1 MNDEASRIYGYFFVS
16 RNFKKEKLT
25 LTRASHAD
33 ENHCSLFKACRF
45 FFFSFPQKTLRSH
58 LMILKY
64 MLAMLLCSVTSEIS
78 RKKHVSRG
86 EVVGLSPRKLETV
99 STLFKLEKLVLIVSV
114 SNSNFEFCDVDNFL
128 PISPLYFSCGDT
140 FFDQL
145 YVATS
150 DRIVRTFFVVVKNR
164 KKRAD

>member
-1 MNDEASRIYGYFFVS
+1 MRMKITAVYLRHVV
-16 RNFKKEKLT
+16 
-25 LTRASHAD
+25 
-33 ENHCSLFKACRF
+33 F

>member
-1 MNDEASRIYGYFFVS
+1 
-16 RNFKKEKLT
+16 
-25 LTRASHAD
+25 
-33 ENHCSLFKACRF
+33 
-45 FFFSFPQKTLRSH
+45 
-58 LMILKY
+58 MILKY

-99 STLFKLEKLVLIVSV
+99 STLFKLEKRVLIVSV

-164 KKRAD
+164 KKRADSGKSLFVIYEDKIQPSKVDIPEHSGPSSRVLC